1 MRITPEH
8 SRAIFGNPS
17 APTQIWEEQFDGYDE
32 DLRRLVQQDWRTV
45 TGNEIWCYLYD
56 LACVKLQPDLFR
68 YLFPL
73 CQNYWYDTLMKNEV
87 SEAGVDF
94 HFALHQGKILH
105 KMLTLEQRETVFHF
119 FCDGFIDRI
128 ESERGFIY
136 DGMNTPASTWILRF
150 NGLGYIAPVIGP
162 IWLSWWKMDSPGKAV
177 SAIMYASG
185 LVYLKGENPI
195 FAAWNPEIGGG
206 VPYLTESGVA
216 SIFDAA
222 RLPENTDFL
231 ASTLSVAYV
240 LEKLDAAAEA
250 IQGEP
255 EYPMAAQIAAEAK
268 HREEI
273 ISIRIDDLLEGLRT
287 PGGSFWER

>member
-1 MRITPEH
+1 
-8 SRAIFGNPS
+8 
-17 APTQIWEEQFDGYDE
+17 
-32 DLRRLVQQDWRTV
+32 
-45 TGNEIWCYLYD
+45 
-56 LACVKLQPDLFR
+56 
-68 YLFPL
+68 
-73 CQNYWYDTLMKNEV
+73 
-87 SEAGVDF
+87 
-94 HFALHQGKILH
+94 
-105 KMLTLEQRETVFHF
+105 
-119 FCDGFIDRI
+119 
-128 ESERGFIY
+128 
-136 DGMNTPASTWILRF
+136 
-150 NGLGYIAPVIGP
+150 
-162 IWLSWWKMDSPGKAV
+162 MDSPGKAV

-231 ASTLSVAYV
+231 ASTLTFAYV

-273 ISIRIDDLLEGLRT
+273 ISIRIDDLFEGFRT